1 MKKILFIASLLAIVA
16 GGCTKDEMQS
26 VVAESKTT
34 IKVTAELEPQTR
46 TYYDGDN
53 IKWAKTGEQLN
64 IIYYADDNS
73 SSRRQTATHADYT
86 IDAEGRI
93 TFSADFTTTDGA
105 TSYTLGAFYPYAY
118 KSVTS
123 SISLTVPQEQTPAA
137 DSYDPKTDILVSKE
151 PVVVEGTPERVKFTF
166 ARMVAFAKMTL
177 KGIGA
182 GETIEKVTFSSSAK
196 PAGAVEFKVHEAA
209 TVESAKWYNNYED
222 ITITR
227 ENWVATGEDVVWMT
241 TVPTDLSG
249 TDFTVTVV
257 TDKYNYAKSVD
268 LTDKTLKFERGDV
281 AIFAVNDLQRQEKPK
296 AYKLLTDINELN
308 AGDQIVIAT
317 KSSASSTAKM
327 LSTAATGSSLKHTSS
342 MTISDGPVILP
353 ENLPSDAAVFD
364 VEKGVSAGT
373 FALKEVTMG
382 YLYGVYDPDTWSN
395 TLSFK
400 AEKDAS
406 ASWDI
411 SLKNPCTAWIGTY
424 GYAGAESMRY
434 VNNYSYG
441 YKFNFNSSASDVYI
455 YYMDGESSDEGGEE
469 TTTTPL
475 ATPVV
480 TASAEGDV
488 VTVLWE
494 TIAGAKDY
502 TVTCGDATTTVTS
515 TTATFEGVAAG
526 TYEVTVVAN
535 PADSTLNTASEAGTA
550 TVTVE
555 AAAAGETKSVEIAFP
570 IDGAASGNSVGTIY
584 EGDLLISS
592 TGSWRT
598 DNADGLD
605 AIYIGRS
612 TSNELRIEAQNG
624 VTITKVTLTAPV
636 GYLIDLK
643 AKEYDGFTTE
653 TFASTTE
660 AVWTGECKSRI
671 VWTAAGTSHSYIAK
685 IVVEYR

>member
-53 IKWAKTGEQLN
+53 IKWAETGEQLN

-118 KSVTS
+118 KSTTS

-151 PVVVEGTPERVKFTF
+151 PVVVEGTPESVKFTF

-241 TVPTDLSG
+241 TVPTELSG

-257 TDKYNYAKSVD
+257 TDKYNYTKSVD
-268 LTDKTLKFERGDV
+268 LADKTLKFERGDV

-308 AGDQIVIAT
+308 TGDQIVIAT

-327 LSTAATGSSLKHTSS
+327 LSTTATGSSLKHTSS

-382 YLYGVYDPDTWSN
+382 YLYGVYDSKNSSN

-411 SLKNPCTAWIGTY
+411 SLTSTYTAWIGTY
-424 GYAGAESMRY
+424 EYAGAENMRY
-434 VNNYSYG
+434 VNNYSSSS
-441 YKFNFNSSASDVYI
+441 KFNFNSPTSNVYI
-455 YYMDGESSDEGGEE
+455 YY
-469 TTTTPL
+469 
-475 ATPVV
+475 
-480 TASAEGDV
+480 
-488 VTVLWE
+488 
-494 TIAGAKDY
+494 
-502 TVTCGDATTTVTS
+502 
-515 TTATFEGVAAG
+515 
-526 TYEVTVVAN
+526 
-535 PADSTLNTASEAGTA
+535 
-550 TVTVE
+550 
-555 AAAAGETKSVEIAFP
+555 
-570 IDGAASGNSVGTIY
+570 IDG
-584 EGDLLISS
+584 
-592 TGSWRT
+592 
-598 DNADGLD
+598 
-605 AIYIGRS
+605 
-612 TSNELRIEAQNG
+612 
-624 VTITKVTLTAPV
+624 K
-636 GYLIDLK
+636 
-643 AKEYDGFTTE
+643 
-653 TFASTTE
+653 
-660 AVWTGECKSRI
+660 
-671 VWTAAGTSHSYIAK
+671 
-685 IVVEYR
+685 

>member
-1 MKKILFIASLLAIVA
+1 MKRVLFLASLLAIVA
-16 GGCTKDEMQS
+16 GGCTKEDTQNIA
-26 VVAESKTT
+26 AESKTT
-34 IKVTAELEPQTR
+34 IKVTAELDEMTR
-46 TYYDGDN
+46 TYVDGQK
-53 IKWAKTGEQLN
+53 IKWSETGEQLN
-64 IIYYADDNS
+64 IIYYADDDS
-73 SSRRQTATHADYT
+73 SNRRQTATHTDYT

-93 TFSADFTTTDGA
+93 EFSADFSTTDGA

-118 KSVTS
+118 KYTTS
-123 SISLTVPQEQTPAA
+123 SINLTVPQTQTPTA

-151 PVVVEGTPERVKFTF
+151 PVVVEGTPNKVKFTF

-182 GETIEKVTFSSSAK
+182 GETIQKVTFYSSAK
-196 PAGAVEFKVHEAA
+196 PAGAVDFKVHEAA
-209 TVESAKWYNNYED
+209 TVENAKWYNNWED

-257 TDKYNYAKSVD
+257 TDQYTYTKSVD
-268 LTDKTLKFERGDV
+268 LTDKTLTFERGDV
-281 AIFAVNDLQRQEKPK
+281 AIFTVNDLQRQEKPK

-317 KSSASSTAKM
+317 KASASSTANM
-327 LSTAATGSSLKHTSS
+327 LTTTATGTSLKHSSS

-373 FALKEVTMG
+373 FALKEATMG
-382 YLYGVYDPDTWSN
+382 YLYGVYVPDEWSN
-395 TLSFK
+395 TLGFK

-411 SLKNPCTAWIGTY
+411 SLTSTYTAWIGTY
-424 GYAGAESMRY
+424 EYAGAESMRY

-441 YKFNFNSSASDVYI
+441 SKFNFNSSTSNVYI

-469 TTTTPL
+469 PTTTPL

-488 VTVLWE
+488 VTVSWDAV
-494 TIAGAKDY
+494 AGAKDY
-502 TVTCGDATTTVTS
+502 TVTCGTATTTVTA
-515 TTATFEGVAAG
+515 TTATFEGVATG
-526 TYEVTVVAN
+526 TYEVKVVAN
-535 PADSTLNTASEAGTA
+535 PADATLYTASEAGTA
-550 TVTVE
+550 SVTVE
-555 AAAAGETKSVEIAFP
+555 AAPAGEAKTVEIALP
-570 IDGAASGNSVGTIY
+570 MDGAVSGNSVGTIY
-584 EGDLLISS
+584 EGDLIISS

-598 DNADGLD
+598 DNADGRD

-612 TSNELRIEAQNG
+612 TSNELRIEAKNG
-624 VTITKVTLTAPV
+624 VTITKVTLAAPV
-636 GYLIDLK
+636 GYLVDLK
-643 AKEYDGFTTE
+643 AKENDGFTTQ
-653 TFASTTE
+653 TFTSVTE
-660 AVWTGECKSRI
+660 AVWTGECKSRL
-671 VWTAAGTSHSYIAK
+671 VWTAAGNSHTNIGS
-685 IVVEYR
+685 IVVEYQ

>member
-16 GGCTKDEMQS
+16 GGCAKEEVQNIA
-26 VVAESKTT
+26 AETKTT

-53 IKWAKTGEQLN
+53 IKWAETGEQLN

-73 SSRRQTATHADYT
+73 SSRRQTSTHADYT

-93 TFSADFTTTDGA
+93 TFSADFSTTDGA
-105 TSYTLGAFYPYAY
+105 TSYTLGAFYPYDY
-118 KSVTS
+118 KSTTS

-137 DSYDPKTDILVSKE
+137 DSYDPKSDILVSKE
-151 PVVVEGTPERVKFTF
+151 PVVVEGTPESVKFTF

-182 GETIEKVTFSSSAK
+182 GETIEKVVFYSSAK

-209 TVESAKWYNNYED
+209 TVENAKWYNNFED

-257 TDKYNYAKSVD
+257 TDQYTYTKSVD
-268 LTDKTLKFERGDV
+268 LTDKTLTFERGDV
-281 AIFAVNDLQRQEKPK
+281 AIFTVNDLQRQEKPK

-308 AGDQIVIAT
+308 VGDQIVIAT
-317 KSSASSTAKM
+317 KASASSTAKM
-327 LSTAATGSSLKHTSS
+327 LSTTATGTSLKYTSS

-382 YLYGVYDPDTWSN
+382 YLYGVYDPGEWAN

-411 SLKNPCTAWIGTY
+411 SLTSTYTAWIGTFAY
-424 GYAGAESMRY
+424 DGAEDMRY

-441 YKFNFNSSASDVYI
+441 SKFNFNGSTSSVYI

-475 ATPVV
+475 STPVV

-488 VTVLWE
+488 VTVSWE
-494 TIAGAKDY
+494 AVTGAANY
-502 TVTCGDATTTVTS
+502 TVTCGEATTTVDT
-515 TTATFEGVAAG
+515 TTATFECVAAG
-526 TYEVTVVAN
+526 TYEVKVVAN
-535 PADSTLNTASEAGTA
+535 PADTTLNTASEAGTA
-550 TVTVE
+550 SVTVE

-570 IDGAASGNSVGTIY
+570 IDGAVSGNSVGTIY
-584 EGDLLISS
+584 EGDLIISS

-598 DNADGLD
+598 DNADGRD
-605 AIYIGRS
+605 AIYIGRT

-636 GYLIDLK
+636 GYLVDLK
-643 AKEYDGFTTE
+643 AKEHDGYTTE

-671 VWTAAGTSHSYIAK
+671 VWTAAGNSHSNIEK